1 MRLKLMEVK
10 NKMKNDNVTA
20 EKFRKFLIETF
31 YDGNAILGKNYVDWH
46 TEDGKCGLTL
56 MTTLGDYDIII
67 TKKA

>member
-1 MRLKLMEVK
+1 
-10 NKMKNDNVTA
+10 MKNDKVTA
-20 EKFRKFLIETF
+20 EKFRKTLIDTF
-31 YDGNAILGKNYVDWH
+31 WDGNAILGENYVDWH

>member
-1 MRLKLMEVK
+1 
-10 NKMKNDNVTA
+10 MKNDKFTT
-20 EKFRKFLIETF
+20 EMFRKTLINTF
-31 YDGNAILGKNYVDWH
+31 WDGNAILGENYIDWH